1 MLISCLV
8 FIVIQ
13 LYRTQKNTVFE
24 NHRKSLIQHCE
35 RSELRLHFEWT
46 KVDLKCQK
54 LCILTGFRKH
64 KAYGHTVL
72 PDRPLL
78 KRTKIGRNGRK
89 CQNLKILM
97 RHFGWISNI
106 MKMSHLNFT
115 ILAFSTYYCPINID
129 PYGNSVWPE
138 P

>member
-1 MLISCLV
+1 MLK
-8 FIVIQ
+8 IVHYGEFLKITQ
-13 LYRTQKNTVFE
+13 LNFTILAFSTNYTVFE
-24 NHRKSLIQHCE
+24 NYRKSRVKNYE

-89 CQNLKILM
+89 CQNLKI
-97 RHFGWISNI
+97 
-106 MKMSHLNFT
+106 
-115 ILAFSTYYCPINID
+115 
-129 PYGNSVWPE
+129 
-138 P
+138 